1 MRNIYLLSL
10 KTVFL
15 LAVLIGGLS
24 HGQLYII
31 APEFINPND
40 VSNNGVVTVSST
52 TGNYMWTEENG
63 LVTINTIS
71 NGYLNAGNAK
81 VSNDGTKIA
90 ATVTNP
96 DTNLNEVGLYDV
108 ATGTWTYL
116 GGIGGESDGG
126 IASAWGISGDA
137 STIVGLGWVNAGT
150 AHAIKGTASGGMVD
164 MGSTVSDRSSRAN
177 DVSFDGSVIVGWQD
191 GESGFR
197 QGAVWDIDGNQTL
210 LFDNDGFEVSE
221 AGAVSDNGVWV
232 VGGGLVFDAWKWSE
246 DTGIQSI
253 PHPDAGMFFRGS
265 STAVNEDGSIVLGYY
280 RAWPGPPMFGEGFI
294 WTEATGRITLN
305 DYVDGLGVDRM
316 GISLNLPL
324 GISPDGTMIVGNGV
338 DANNTVVAFM
348 VKLPGA
354 TEDCEAVDVPYYQDF
369 ETVIAPEMPE
379 CTSIENAGNGNDW
392 ETYTGTDGDFN
403 GTYLRYRW
411 NASNSANA
419 WFYTQGI
426 NLTAGTNYKITYDYG
441 TESAGTFPESLKVAY
456 GTSAEH
462 TSMTTVL
469 ADHPQIFT
477 AESAVTNE
485 VIFTPDTDG
494 VYYFGFNAY
503 SDANMF
509 YLYVD
514 NIKVELA
521 TEEPGDEYCEPVLD
535 CTDGDVITN
544 VTFEGINND
553 TACSE
558 NGYGN
563 YTDQLANVVSG
574 ETYPISVTVGDGWDF
589 ESVSVWID
597 YDNSQTFDESEFTYI
612 GTGSAGPVTGTVS
625 IPAEIAEGQYRMRVR
640 VAAVGE
646 ADATWDMSCDE
657 DQVYGE
663 TEDYTVN
670 VGQLGINNLNSFD
683 LSYHPNPVKDVLNFN
698 SDKNILNISV
708 YNLAGQEILS
718 NAKLTNKQL
727 NLASL
732 VPGTYVF
739 RVTLEGGKTQ
749 TFKIIKK

>member
-1 MRNIYLLSL
+1 
-10 KTVFL
+10 
-15 LAVLIGGLS
+15 
-24 HGQLYII
+24 
-31 APEFINPND
+31 
-40 VSNNGVVTVSST
+40 
-52 TGNYMWTEENG
+52 
-63 LVTINTIS
+63 
-71 NGYLNAGNAK
+71 
-81 VSNDGTKIA
+81 
-90 ATVTNP
+90 
-96 DTNLNEVGLYDV
+96 
-108 ATGTWTYL
+108 
-116 GGIGGESDGG
+116 
-126 IASAWGISGDA
+126 
-137 STIVGLGWVNAGT
+137 
-150 AHAIKGTASGGMVD
+150 
-164 MGSTVSDRSSRAN
+164 
-177 DVSFDGSVIVGWQD
+177 
-191 GESGFR
+191 
-197 QGAVWDIDGNQTL
+197 
-210 LFDNDGFEVSE
+210 
-221 AGAVSDNGVWV
+221 
-232 VGGGLVFDAWKWSE
+232 
-246 DTGIQSI
+246 
-253 PHPDAGMFFRGS
+253 
-265 STAVNEDGSIVLGYY
+265 
-280 RAWPGPPMFGEGFI
+280 
-294 WTEATGRITLN
+294 
-305 DYVDGLGVDRM
+305 
-316 GISLNLPL
+316 
-324 GISPDGTMIVGNGV
+324 
-338 DANNTVVAFM
+338 
-348 VKLPGA
+348 
-354 TEDCEAVDVPYYQDF
+354 
-369 ETVIAPEMPE
+369 
-379 CTSIENAGNGNDW
+379 
-392 ETYTGTDGDFN
+392 
-403 GTYLRYRW
+403 
-411 NASNSANA
+411 
-419 WFYTQGI
+419 
-426 NLTAGTNYKITYDYG
+426 
-441 TESAGTFPESLKVAY
+441 
-456 GTSAEH
+456 
-462 TSMTTVL
+462 
-469 ADHPQIFT
+469 
-477 AESAVTNE
+477 
-485 VIFTPDTDG
+485 
-494 VYYFGFNAY
+494 
-503 SDANMF
+503 
-509 YLYVD
+509 
-514 NIKVELA
+514 KVELA

>member
-1 MRNIYLLSL
+1 
-10 KTVFL
+10 
-15 LAVLIGGLS
+15 
-24 HGQLYII
+24 
-31 APEFINPND
+31 
-40 VSNNGVVTVSST
+40 
-52 TGNYMWTEENG
+52 
-63 LVTINTIS
+63 
-71 NGYLNAGNAK
+71 
-81 VSNDGTKIA
+81 
-90 ATVTNP
+90 
-96 DTNLNEVGLYDV
+96 
-108 ATGTWTYL
+108 
-116 GGIGGESDGG
+116 
-126 IASAWGISGDA
+126 
-137 STIVGLGWVNAGT
+137 
-150 AHAIKGTASGGMVD
+150 
-164 MGSTVSDRSSRAN
+164 
-177 DVSFDGSVIVGWQD
+177 
-191 GESGFR
+191 
-197 QGAVWDIDGNQTL
+197 
-210 LFDNDGFEVSE
+210 
-221 AGAVSDNGVWV
+221 
-232 VGGGLVFDAWKWSE
+232 
-246 DTGIQSI
+246 
-253 PHPDAGMFFRGS
+253 
-265 STAVNEDGSIVLGYY
+265 
-280 RAWPGPPMFGEGFI
+280 
-294 WTEATGRITLN
+294 
-305 DYVDGLGVDRM
+305 
-316 GISLNLPL
+316 
-324 GISPDGTMIVGNGV
+324 
-338 DANNTVVAFM
+338 
-348 VKLPGA
+348 
-354 TEDCEAVDVPYYQDF
+354 
-369 ETVIAPEMPE
+369 
-379 CTSIENAGNGNDW
+379 
-392 ETYTGTDGDFN
+392 
-403 GTYLRYRW
+403 
-411 NASNSANA
+411 NSANA

-663 TEDYTVN
+663 TEDYTV
-670 VGQLGINNLNSFD
+670 
-683 LSYHPNPVKDVLNFN
+683 
-698 SDKNILNISV
+698 
-708 YNLAGQEILS
+708 
-718 NAKLTNKQL
+718 
-727 NLASL
+727 
-732 VPGTYVF
+732 
-739 RVTLEGGKTQ
+739 
-749 TFKIIKK
+749 